1 MAVEQQSAT
10 RPPALPTC
18 ILRGHAS
25 QIHCVQFMRQNS
37 CLLTGDADGYVV
49 YWDITISRALEA
61 WKAHQGPILGAAQW
75 GHGRI
80 ITHGRDNT
88 LRIWQL
94 HPGPAGVTERVP
106 LPSDLQH
113 QDSRQKPWLLH
124 AFPVNTLNFCA
135 FSVCYQYP
143 SAHIAGQDDS
153 ILVAVPGRDDT
164 TIEVYQF
171 PDERLK
177 VLIPRVQVTATGMA
191 MAVKLIRHS
200 ASQNILLLAGY
211 EGGVTA
217 VFRLAG
223 NCTSPGIES
232 AELVYVS
239 QPHSQ
244 PILSLDAS
252 PDGSFYFTSSAD
264 AIIAMHRIPMLPE
277 SSKGQGSSDSREDA
291 GSHPPFIPDTLPSLL
306 SEQEGLNSS
315 LSTASQETETQHN
328 TYKEDFSAHFAK
340 HSMNEA
346 RKESSKPSGL
356 SAMLSSYQQPRVK
369 SIMPC
374 QPIAVQPPYK
384 IVNTKHAGQ
393 QSLRVRS
400 DGRLLVT
407 GGWDARIRI
416 YSSRTLKEVA
426 VLKWHKQGVYA
437 VAFAEILTAEDFRN
451 QDYVRVFGEQPEP
464 RETQVKL
471 KHWVAAGAKD
481 GKISMWEVY

>member
-25 QIHCVQFMRQNS
+25 QIHCVQFVRQNS

-49 YWDITISRALEA
+49 YWDLSTSRALEA
-61 WKAHQGPILGAAQW
+61 WKAHDGPILGVAQW
-75 GHGRI
+75 GHGRM

-94 HPGPAGVTERVP
+94 HPGPSGLTERVP

-113 QDSRQKPWLLH
+113 QDGRTKPWLLH

-135 FSVCYQYP
+135 FSVCYQHP
-143 SAHIAGQDDS
+143 SAHLAARDDG

-177 VLIPRVQVTATGMA
+177 ILIPRVQVTATGMA
-191 MAVKLIRHS
+191 MAVKLVRHS
-200 ASQNILLLAGY
+200 HSRDILLLAGY

-217 VFRLAG
+217 VFRLPG
-223 NCTSPGIES
+223 NCTGPGIES
-232 AELVYVS
+232 AELVYLS

-252 PDGSFYFTSSAD
+252 SDGSSYFTSSAD
-264 AIIAMHRIPMLPE
+264 AVIAKHLVPMLPKI
-277 SSKGQGSSDSREDA
+277 SKGQDSLDSRQNT
-291 GSHPPFIPDTLPSLL
+291 GSDPPLIPQALPSFL
-306 SEQEGLNSS
+306 SEQDAVNSS
-315 LSTASQETETQHN
+315 LSTASQDTGMQYETHE
-328 TYKEDFSAHFAK
+328 EDLSAHFAK
-340 HSMNEA
+340 HSINKA
-346 RKESSKPSGL
+346 RKEDSKPSGL
-356 SAMLSSYQQPRVK
+356 SSMLSSDQQSRAK
-369 SIMPC
+369 STMPC
-374 QPIAVQPPYK
+374 QPITVQAPYK

-400 DGRLLVT
+400 DGRLIVT

-416 YSSRTLKEVA
+416 YSSKTLKEVA

-437 VAFAEILTAEDFRN
+437 VAFSQILTEEDFRK
-451 QDYVRVFGEQPEP
+451 QDYVRVFGGQAEP

-481 GKISMWEVY
+481 GKISLWEMY